1 MPRYLTPVILSA
13 RRHRSTTRSN
23 SLLDLFKVSDS
34 RSWYD
39 YAWLKT
45 LLGYR
50 MQQSTPTALL
60 QRWYS
65 LVREKRN
72 SKLEFLKSLIRV
84 FEMKPDLKSTQEE
97 VHFARYMVEN
107 FATFDYKAQ
116 EEVLMVVKTLISI
129 LSTSGMQLM
138 ETLSPSDLLE
148 QLRGRSTTASQ
159 LPGAEK
165 DVEMA
170 DTQQQPPNSI
180 LPDQSQVLCSAS
192 STMAWQ
198 SLDHLPV
205 MRSSVIL
212 AMLMLLKRYLK
223 NLYGVTEE

>member
-1 MPRYLTPVILSA
+1 MQHSA
-13 RRHRSTTRSN
+13 
-23 SLLDLFKVSDS
+23 
-34 RSWYD
+34 
-39 YAWLKT
+39 
-45 LLGYR
+45 
-50 MQQSTPTALL
+50 PTALL

-72 SKLEFLKSLIRV
+72 SKIEFLKSLVRV
-84 FEMKPDLKSTQEE
+84 FEMKPDLKCMQEE

-107 FATFDYKAQ
+107 FATFDYKSQ

-138 ETLSPSDLLE
+138 ETLSPSDLLD
-148 QLRGRSTTASQ
+148 QLRGRPTPASQ
-159 LPGAEK
+159 SQGTEK

-170 DTQQQPPNSI
+170 DTQQKPPNGTV
-180 LPDQSQVLCSAS
+180 PDHSHVLCSAPS
-192 STMAWQ
+192 LMAWQ
-198 SLDHLPV
+198 SLDYLPI

-223 NLYGVTEE
+223 NLYGVSEE